1 MSEKIFKVN
10 EDFELLKEVSRED
23 FQAKHTEICEKIM
36 ETFKR
41 KNHDYGNVF
50 EQTMGDYGLLAP
62 VVRFRDKLGRIETLL
77 TVKNKVMDE
86 SIADTILDLGNYCIM
101 TYAALQCINDYKE
114 SLKCHE
120 VEENTD
126 NSENSVG

>member
-23 FQAKHTEICEKIM
+23 FQAKHSEICEKIM

-77 TVKNKVMDE
+77 TVKNEVLDE

-101 TYAALQCINDYKE
+101 TYAALQCIGDYKE
-114 SLKCHE
+114 KLKCHK
-120 VEENTD
+120 VGENTD
-126 NSENSVG
+126 NSENAVG

>member
-114 SLKCHE
+114 NLKCHE
-120 VEENTD
+120 VGENTD